1 MSLVLR
7 PAVVA
12 DAPAL
17 AALSRA
23 AIEVSAA
30 GHYGDA
36 QRRAWA
42 ARRTVEAHRRYVEV
56 TAVVVAEVDGAV
68 AGFASL
74 ALRPVDGLVPGEVDQ
89 LFVHPSA
96 GGRGVARA
104 LLATV
109 EERARGAGLTALV
122 THASWRAAP
131 VFERAGFRQ
140 VEVESVTVDGEV
152 LPRVRMERVLAA
164 GQADASTSAWP
175 ASLRQ

>member
-1 MSLVLR
+1 M
-7 PAVVA
+7 
-12 DAPAL
+12 

-30 GHYGDA
+30 GHHGDA

-42 ARRTVEAHRRYVEV
+42 ARRTVEAHRRHVEV

-74 ALRPVDGLVPGEVDQ
+74 ALDAVDGLVAGEVDQ

-109 EERARGAGLTALV
+109 EERARGAGLTSLV
-122 THASWRAAP
+122 THASGRAAP

-140 VEVESVTVDGEV
+140 VGTESVTVDGEV
-152 LPRVRMERVLAA
+152 LTRVRMERVLAG
-164 GQADASTSAWP
+164 GQAGDASSRA
-175 ASLRQ
+175 

>member
-1 MSLVLR
+1 VSVVVR

-30 GHYGDA
+30 AHYDDA
-36 QRRAWA
+36 QRRVWA

-74 ALRPVDGLVPGEVDQ
+74 ALEPVDGLVPGEVDQ

-109 EERARGAGLTALV
+109 EERARGAGLGSLV

-131 VFERAGFRQ
+131 VFERAGFRR
-140 VEVESVTVDGEV
+140 VEVESVTVDGEE
-152 LPRVRMERVLAA
+152 LTRVRMARELAA
-164 GQADASTSAWP
+164 GQAGDASSSA
-175 ASLRQ
+175 